1 MNIDERS
8 DYAWLAIT
16 AAADSYTACIWAP
29 FNHPFGFTI
38 RAQIYSPKLLLSGPV
53 NTNERS
59 ADLAMEASTGLPT
72 HHNDCH
78 WATFIN
84 CPYLSYLYNPFAFP
98 INLPQP
104 TTPHLYSLQMR
115 IVKM

>member
-38 RAQIYSPKLLLSGPV
+38 REHIYSPKLLLSGPV

-59 ADLAMEASTGLPT
+59 ADLAMEKHQLVSPLTTMTVTGLVSST
-72 HHNDCH
+72 AH
-78 WATFIN
+78 I
-84 CPYLSYLYNPFAFP
+84 
-98 INLPQP
+98 
-104 TTPHLYSLQMR
+104 
-115 IVKM
+115 